1 MRRGRRRPPLPALRL
16 TAPEMVAI
24 TPDQYRQ
31 AVDLLALMILKYH
44 HDQQSRALLPGDQV
58 PTSV

>member
-1 MRRGRRRPPLPALRL
+1 MRRGRGRPPLPALRL
-16 TAPEMVAI
+16 TAPEAVAI

-31 AVDLLALMILKYH
+31 AVNLLA
-44 HDQQSRALLPGDQV
+44 GDQV